1 MTIKEYSL
9 ENFNPWAGAIPT
21 YNKIM
26 EKGLENDFGYLVD
39 ELFPDGLTE
48 MELNDF
54 LWFEDDYIYEMLGID
69 MEE

>member
-1 MTIKEYSL
+1 MIIKEYSL

-26 EKGLENDFGYLVD
+26 EEDLVYEFEDLVD
-39 ELFPDGLTE
+39 ELFPNGLTE
-48 MELNDF
+48 TELNDF